1 MSDRSSI
8 LATKGGGEHLS
19 LMSMCPRRLFLA
31 GCAWCFWFSS
41 VCGWWRGGPIG
52 SGELYMHVIAVSF
65 HALCMPHLQHVEGS
79 EARSYPGLEA
89 HASLF
94 GVQHPVPVDTRVS
107 SHTIYILWVQQFS
120 RSLLLFI
127 YFNFYFNHAMNE
139 PWAQRFKR
147 HRLPI
152 PHFSGWINSIHIL

>member
-1 MSDRSSI
+1 MQQRGEGNTSLSCRCVPTDCFLPVAPGAFD
-8 LATKGGGEHLS
+8 LALCVVGGG
-19 LMSMCPRRLFLA
+19 
-31 GCAWCFWFSS
+31 
-41 VCGWWRGGPIG
+41 GGPIG

-127 YFNFYFNHAMNE
+127 YFNFYFKSLSSRLIHSVV
-139 PWAQRFKR
+139 KR
-147 HRLPI
+147 HRLPT
-152 PHFSGWINSIHIL
+152 PHFSG